1 MSTFLPCLPLRRN
14 TKEIT
19 GTPRPPPPPTHLPS
33 YALWH
38 SYWAACFRHCMR
50 NRSGNGLLMCN
61 RSQNGHDEKS
71 FRLVGSFSKKAH
83 KGGVTGSP
91 EPPPPHIHTH
101 THLWHSYWV
110 AHFRQYLQPLSKWAP
125 QEKAQS
131 YRPVGLFSLS
141 ELT

>member
-91 EPPPPHIHTH
+91 EPPPPPHTH
-101 THLWHSYWV
+101 THT
-110 AHFRQYLQPLSKWAP
+110 PL
-125 QEKAQS
+125 AQLLGS
-131 YRPVGLFSLS
+131 SFQTVLATTLKMGTTRKST
-141 ELT
+141 EL